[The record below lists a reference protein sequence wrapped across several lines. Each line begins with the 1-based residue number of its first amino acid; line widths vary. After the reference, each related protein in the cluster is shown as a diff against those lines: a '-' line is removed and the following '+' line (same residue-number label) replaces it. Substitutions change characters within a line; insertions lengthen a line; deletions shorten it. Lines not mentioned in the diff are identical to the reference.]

1 MIFKDYYKILGLET
15 NKVDVEQIKIAY
27 RDSAKKYHPDVN
39 KEDSIAEERFKDISE
54 AYQILSKASSR
65 RKYDRSWNYYVGRK
79 KKAYN
84 VSAKNA
90 SAKTK
95 DFFNMFFGT
104 QAAEEENVKIEEGK
118 KKKTPVKGENI
129 ETEIEATIVDGFF
142 GKEKTIA
149 LKDVEGKTRSF
160 NVKIPEGIQSDEK
173 IRLIGQGK
181 PGKNGGRN
189 GDLIINIKIKN
200 TGKFVLDGVNLKTD
214 INISPWEAALSTK
227 LVVAGIDEDVTVN
240 IPRGIQSGEN
250 IIIKEKGYKDN
261 DGGRGDLIVQAK
273 IMVPKELS
281 KEEEELFSKMGK
293 ISKFN
298 PRNG

>member
-15 NKVDVEQIKIAY
+15 NKVDLEQIKIAY

-39 KEDSIAEERFKDISE
+39 KEDKIAEERFKDISE

-84 VSAKNA
+84 ISAKNA

-104 QAAEEENVKIEEGK
+104 QAEEENVKIEEGK
-118 KKKTPVKGENI
+118 KKKTPEKGENI

-149 LKDVEGKTRSF
+149 LKDVDGSTRSF
-160 NVKIPEGIQSDEK
+160 NVKIPAGIQSDEK

-181 PGKNGGRN
+181 PGKHGGKN

-227 LVVAGIDEDVTVN
+227 LVVAGIDEDVTIN

-250 IIIKEKGYKDN
+250 IVIKEKGYKDN
-261 DGGRGDLIVQAK
+261 DGGRGDLIVQTK

-281 KEEEELFSKMGK
+281 KEEEELFTKMGR

-298 PRNG
+298 PRNS